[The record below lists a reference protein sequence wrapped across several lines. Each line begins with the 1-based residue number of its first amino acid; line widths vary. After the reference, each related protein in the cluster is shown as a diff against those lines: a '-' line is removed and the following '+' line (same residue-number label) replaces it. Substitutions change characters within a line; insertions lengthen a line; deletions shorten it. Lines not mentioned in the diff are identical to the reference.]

1 MTAPVGSVL
10 VSSESDSSDQAWPY
24 WHTIITTDGDVDGF
38 TESRQEQV
46 ISFYVT
52 EIPTGGSYVRVVKTL
67 ANLNAQGEPNRN
79 ISALTPISSGL
90 NTFTVPSVDWGA
102 GSQPGRTVQIE
113 LTDDIAINQLTI
125 NGTDIVSPPTPP
137 AGSSFP
143 EGVIDAN
150 TGNSA
155 VTWPYVYTAALKA
168 DLDSNSLNAHT
179 FVINVTEVPAG
190 GANYQIYRTLANDGN
205 EYISD
210 IRTLSLGLNRFT
222 VPAVPDD
229 TWDTAAQP
237 SRTVKIRF
245 SSPYV
250 AFEYFGHNLAT
261 DPDVYGSPV
270 DTDLD
275 GTFDLYD
282 ALPSNPSESV
292 DADGDGIGAN
302 ADLDDN
308 DANVGSTPLVAP
320 ALSISSDGSN
330 LTLSWEDT
338 AGFEVKSS
346 SDFSTWSSTGD
357 TDGSFSE
364 SLGTSKFYK
373 LSND

>member
-1 MTAPVGSVL
+1 MGM
-10 VSSESDSSDQAWPY
+10 
-24 WHTIITTDGDVDGF
+24 
-38 TESRQEQV
+38 
-46 ISFYVT
+46 
-52 EIPTGGSYVRVVKTL
+52 
-67 ANLNAQGEPNRN
+67 NN
-79 ISALTPISSGL
+79 
-90 NTFTVPSVDWGA
+90 FTVPSVAWEDDPFDELPA
-102 GSQPGRTVQIE
+102 PQPGRTVQIE
-113 LTDDIAINQLTI
+113 LTDDVAINQLTI
-125 NGTDIVSPPTPP
+125 NGTDIVAPPTPP
-137 AGSSFP
+137 AGSSYVRD
-143 EGVIDAN
+143 VIDPTTNVNNVA
-150 TGNSA
+150 
-155 VTWPYVYTAALKA
+155 TWPHVYTEALKP
-168 DLDSNSLNAHT
+168 DLDPTSLNAHT
-179 FVINVTEVPAG
+179 FVINVTELPDG
-190 GANYQIYRTLANDGN
+190 GADYEIYRTTYNSTKTPAAG
-205 EYISD
+205 EYTSGAKS
-210 IRTLSLGLNRFT
+210 LSLGLNRFT
-222 VPAVPDD
+222 VPAVPD

-346 SDFSTWSSTGD
+346 ADLSTWSSTGD